1 MRDSQV
7 NDHRG
12 ISEEEEEGLSSL
24 RPFSSVALFIFLKW
38 FFYRAGVVTAQ
49 QNSVDG
55 NVTVEANRWRSKSSS
70 VITPNKS

>member
-24 RPFSSVALFIFLKW
+24 FILLKL
-38 FFYRAGVVTAQ
+38 FFYRSGHVLCYCTAEQ
-49 QNSVDG
+49 HG
-55 NVTVEANRWRSKSSS
+55 W
-70 VITPNKS
+70 

>member
-24 RPFSSVALFIFLKW
+24 FILLKLS
-38 FFYRAGVVTAQ
+38 FYRSGHVLCYCTAEQ
-49 QNSVDG
+49 RD
-55 NVTVEANRWRSKSSS
+55 VTVGGLSHHQ
-70 VITPNKS
+70 